1 MFCKKCGAELPEG
14 TQFCSKCG
22 ANLSGGTVQKPERK
36 VSVNAKGLF
45 TGTKKNYAIAT
56 SAILGVLVV
65 GVLLFVILVLP
76 DMAVNDFKS
85 QIKDREYRDAV
96 LTYEELNSED
106 RTKANK
112 WMCEYIGTVEED
124 YYAGKLDYSTATG
137 ILEELMQFDAAYN
150 EASKADE
157 NVCLDNQSAIVFDR
171 AKEYAAEGKWQEAY
185 EELEDVHIKYRLY
198 DEVSTLRNECVT
210 NICAEAL
217 EQIDAFATSGEIDKL
232 IEARDLALS
241 FLPDDKEIIQAA
253 QAHLDAFVTKTL
265 ADAETLAEGNDY
277 SGAIDLLQ
285 YAVSMYEHQDFWSAL
300 EGYGYD
306 SAEAHCEALVA
317 QNDLLGAV
325 EYAKGLADTNSKYKE
340 LLQKYAEPL
349 VEETLETAKAYAD
362 KREFEKAINTIRT
375 VQKVYDCNELQA
387 AVETYTSYLPI
398 RLVDCYVVTKS
409 GDFGTGATDA
419 FGNERTESLVVVT
432 GSNSGGDIV
441 YNLDGRY
448 VNLSGEMV
456 HGASGFYDASVQVK
470 IYLDDSLIYTSA
482 EIAITTQ
489 PISFSLDVTG
499 GKLLRIEIENVTYCM
514 WGGRCIIDAMLS

>member
-1 MFCKKCGAELPEG
+1 MFCKKCGAELPDG
-14 TQFCSKCG
+14 TRFCSKCG
-22 ANLSGGTVQKPERK
+22 ANLSGGTVQKPERE
-36 VSVNAKGLF
+36 VSVNAKGMF
-45 TGTKKNYAIAT
+45 AGTKKKYAIAIST
-56 SAILGVLVV
+56 ILGVLVV
-65 GVLLFVILVLP
+65 AVLLFVILVLP
-76 DMAVNDFKS
+76 NMAVNDFKS
-85 QIKDREYRDAV
+85 QIKDREYRDAY
-96 LTYEELNSED
+96 LTYEEFSSED

-112 WMCEYIGTVEED
+112 WMREYIDTVEED

-157 NVCLDNQSAIVFDR
+157 NVYLDNQSAIAFDR

-198 DEVSTLRNECVT
+198 DEVSALRNECVT
-210 NICAEAL
+210 NIRAEAL
-217 EQIDAFATSGEIDKL
+217 EQIDAFAASGEIDKL
-232 IEARDLALS
+232 IEARDLALT

-253 QAHLDAFVTKTL
+253 QTHLDAFVTQTL
-265 ADAETLAEGNDY
+265 ADAETLADSNDFA
-277 SGAIDLLQ
+277 GAMELLQ

-325 EYAKGLADTNSKYKE
+325 AYANGLADTDSKYKE

-349 VEETLETAKAYAD
+349 VEKTLATAKEYAD
-362 KREFEKAINTIRT
+362 EREYEKAVNIIST

-387 AVETYTSYLPI
+387 AIETYTSYLPI
-398 RLVDCYVVTKS
+398 RLVDCYVVTES
-409 GDFGTGATDA
+409 GVFGTDAIDA
-419 FGNERTESLVVVT
+419 FGTERTESLVMT
-432 GSNSGGDIV
+432 TNSISGGNIV

-448 VNLSGEMV
+448 INLSGEMV
-456 HGASGFYDASVQVK
+456 HGEGGFFDASVQIK
-470 IYLDDSLIYTSA
+470 IYLDDSLVYTSA

-489 PISFSLDVTG
+489 PIPFSLDVTG
-499 GKLLRIEIENVTYCM
+499 GKLLRIEIENVSYCM
-514 WGGRCIIDAMLS
+514 WGGRCIIDAAFS